1 MAKLQKDLLDDLHYK
16 DARNV
21 LAFHTSPDSH
31 PDTFNLDKESFNNI
45 ENLNDCHRS
54 IDLSET
60 LKVAINSR
68 I

>member
-21 LAFHTSPDSH
+21 LAFHASPDGH
-31 PDTFNLDKESFNNI
+31 PDAFKLDKESFNNI
-45 ENLNDCHRS
+45 ENLNDCHRC
-54 IDLSET
+54 IDTSYE
-60 LKVAINSR
+60 VAISSR